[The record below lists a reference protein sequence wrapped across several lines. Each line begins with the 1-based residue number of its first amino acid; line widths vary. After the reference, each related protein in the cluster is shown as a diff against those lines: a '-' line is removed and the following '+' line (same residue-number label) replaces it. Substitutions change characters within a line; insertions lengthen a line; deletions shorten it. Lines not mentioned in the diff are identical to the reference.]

1 VWRKALKLEYTYWNT
16 DDGWL
21 VGFLDDFPGWWTQG
35 KDIQELEIMLLD
47 LYDLCD
53 DEESFKSARE
63 TGKIEDR
70 EFFDPDNVSHGSLKI
85 PVAVPV

>member
-1 VWRKALKLEYTYWNT
+1 VKLEYTYWNT

-21 VGFLDDFPGWWTQG
+21 VGFLDDLPGWWTQG
-35 KDIQELEIMLLD
+35 KDIEELEIMLLD

-63 TGKIEDR
+63 ADKIEDR
-70 EFFDPDNVSHGSLKI
+70 EFFDPANASHGFLKI
-85 PVAVPV
+85 PVTVPV